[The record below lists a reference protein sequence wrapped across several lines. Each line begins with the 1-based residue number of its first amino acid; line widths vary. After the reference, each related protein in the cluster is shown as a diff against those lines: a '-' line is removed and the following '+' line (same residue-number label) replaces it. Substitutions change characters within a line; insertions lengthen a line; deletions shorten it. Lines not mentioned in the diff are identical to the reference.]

1 MQTLSLSGSEMRS
14 EPVLYVH
21 NLAFKSC
28 QREILSPEL
37 KLMNQGD
44 TIHMHV
50 NWDTWSSSFFYF
62 LLWAGN
68 YQLPREIP
76 GNQLVRGPT
85 IKKY

>member
-1 MQTLSLSGSEMRS
+1 MSCMQTLSLSGSEMRS

-50 NWDTWSSSFFYF
+50 NWDTWSSSFFLF
-62 LLWAGN
+62 SIVS
-68 YQLPREIP
+68 R
-76 GNQLVRGPT
+76 
-85 IKKY
+85 